1 MTVTTGGTA
10 VSSMTGFARASGA
23 AATGQWAWELRSVN
37 GRGLEQRLRL
47 PPGFDDVEVE
57 ARGRIA
63 KAFARGNI
71 GGTLTVETV
80 SAGGF
85 RLNEAA
91 LAAVIDAAER
101 VRARVPSAMVSADG
115 LLGLRGV
122 LEPIDA
128 ARSEDDDRAL
138 RRDVLVGL
146 DRALVALA
154 AARRAE
160 GRAVAAVVEAQVAR
174 LEELTTAAAATD
186 GRRPEAIRARLT
198 EQLRRILDAT
208 PAFDPERL
216 HQEAALIA
224 SRADV
229 QEEIDRLL
237 AHVGQA
243 RALLS
248 EGGPVGRRLDF
259 LAQEFG
265 REANTLCSKSNDPEL
280 TRIGLE
286 LKATIEQFRE
296 QVQNLE

>member
-1 MTVTTGGTA
+1 MTGSGKT

-23 AATGQWAWELRSVN
+23 SATGQWVWELRSVN
-37 GRGLEQRLRL
+37 GRGLELRLRL
-47 PPGFDDVEVE
+47 PPGFDDVEGE

-101 VRARVPSAMVSADG
+101 VRARVPSATVSADG
-115 LLGLRGV
+115 LLALRGV

-128 ARSEDDDRAL
+128 TRSEDDDRAL
-138 RRDVLVGL
+138 RRDVLAGL
-146 DRALVALA
+146 DEAVAALVG
-154 AARRAE
+154 ARQAE
-160 GRAVAAVVEAQVAR
+160 GRAVAAVVGAQLAR
-174 LEELTTAAAATD
+174 LEDLATAAAATE
-186 GRRPEAIRARLT
+186 GRRPDAIRARLT
-198 EQLRRILDAT
+198 EQLRRILDAA
-208 PAFDPERL
+208 PALDPERL

-243 RALLS
+243 HALLA
-248 EGGPVGRRLDF
+248 EAGPVGRRLDF

>member
-1 MTVTTGGTA
+1 MT

-23 AATGQWAWELRSVN
+23 SANGQWAWELRSVN

-57 ARGRIA
+57 ARGRVA

-85 RLNEAA
+85 RLNDAA

-101 VRARVPSAMVSADG
+101 VRERLPSATVSADG
-115 LLGLRGV
+115 LLALRGV

-128 ARSEDDDRAL
+128 TRSEADDRAL
-138 RRDVLVGL
+138 RQAVLAGL
-146 DRALVALA
+146 DEALA
-154 AARRAE
+154 ALVSARKAE
-160 GRAVAAVVEAQVAR
+160 GKAVAAVIGAQLAR
-174 LEELTTAAAATD
+174 LSELTAAAAATE
-186 GRRPEAIRARLT
+186 GRRPEAIRARLA

-208 PAFDPERL
+208 PPLDPERL

-229 QEEIDRLL
+229 QEEIDRLA

-243 RALLS
+243 HALLA

-280 TRIGLE
+280 TRLGLE

>member
-1 MTVTTGGTA
+1 MT

-23 AATGQWAWELRSVN
+23 SASGQWAWELRSVN

-57 ARGRIA
+57 ARGRVA

-85 RLNEAA
+85 RLNDAA

-101 VRARVPSAMVSADG
+101 VRERLPSATISADG
-115 LLGLRGV
+115 LLALRGV

-128 ARSEDDDRAL
+128 TRSEADDRAL
-138 RRDVLVGL
+138 RQAVLAGL
-146 DRALVALA
+146 DQALAALVA
-154 AARRAE
+154 ARQAE
-160 GRAVAAVVEAQVAR
+160 GKAVAAVIGAQLAR
-174 LEELTTAAAATD
+174 LSELTAAAAATE
-186 GRRPEAIRARLT
+186 GRRPEAIRARLA

-208 PAFDPERL
+208 PPLDPERL

-229 QEEIDRLL
+229 QEEIDRLV

-243 RALLS
+243 HALLA

-280 TRIGLE
+280 TRLGLE

>member
-1 MTVTTGGTA
+1 MT

-23 AATGQWAWELRSVN
+23 SANGQWAWELRSVN

-57 ARGRIA
+57 ARGRVA

-85 RLNEAA
+85 RLNDAA

-101 VRARVPSAMVSADG
+101 VRERLPSATVSADG
-115 LLGLRGV
+115 LLALRGV

-128 ARSEDDDRAL
+128 TRSEADDRAL
-138 RRDVLVGL
+138 RQAVLAGL
-146 DRALVALA
+146 DQALA
-154 AARRAE
+154 ALVSARKAE
-160 GRAVAAVVEAQVAR
+160 GKAVAAVIGAQLAR
-174 LEELTTAAAATD
+174 LAELTAAAAATE
-186 GRRPEAIRARLT
+186 GRRPEAIRARLA

-208 PAFDPERL
+208 PPLDPERL

-229 QEEIDRLL
+229 QEEIDRLA

-243 RALLS
+243 HALLA

-280 TRIGLE
+280 TRLGLE

>member
-1 MTVTTGGTA
+1 MT

-23 AATGQWAWELRSVN
+23 SASGQWVWELRSVN

-63 KAFARGNI
+63 KAFARGNV
-71 GGTLTVETV
+71 GATLTVETL

-91 LAAVIDAAER
+91 LEAVIAAVER
-101 VRARVPSAMVSADG
+101 VQARLPSATISADG

-128 ARSEDDDRAL
+128 VRNEADDRAL
-138 RRDVLVGL
+138 RRAVLEGL
-146 DRALVALA
+146 DQALAALVA
-154 AARRAE
+154 ARQAE
-160 GRAVAAVVEAQVAR
+160 GRAVTAVVAGQLAR
-174 LEELTTAAAATD
+174 IAELTTAASATD
-186 GRRPEAIRARLT
+186 GRRPEAVRARLA
-198 EQLRRILDAT
+198 EQLRRILDTT
-208 PAFDPERL
+208 PPLDPERL

-229 QEEIDRLL
+229 QEEIDRLV

-243 RALLS
+243 HALLA

-280 TRIGLE
+280 TRLGLE